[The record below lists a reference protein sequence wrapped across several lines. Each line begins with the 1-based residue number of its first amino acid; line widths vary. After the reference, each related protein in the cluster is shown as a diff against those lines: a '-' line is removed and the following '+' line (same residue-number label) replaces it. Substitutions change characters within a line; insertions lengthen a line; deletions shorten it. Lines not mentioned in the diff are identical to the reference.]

1 VDGTVNAYAY
11 REQDQ
16 SLISKYALSNALLTQ
31 KERIDAAVEKNT
43 TQDEKLA
50 QHTEQITQLQTQVQ
64 TATTTAET
72 AQSTATAANASAA
85 AAQGVADSALA
96 VGSSA
101 LAEATVAT
109 GLAGTAQSTA
119 SAAAAAAAA
128 AGATATSAQTTATA
142 AAAGATAAGLTA
154 AGAAAG
160 AGAAQ
165 STANTAKSKAED
177 AQGTADWA
185 GSIAQYSSN
194 ALSNYTTSNTAS
206 NNFFT
211 LSNAFSNYAPSN
223 HTHADKYVS
232 SVSNN
237 TIYTLSNVG
246 IGTSNPNASLHI
258 QGVNTSIVHAWSGG
272 SLMNSTPL
280 QYVLR
285 AENFDIYSTSNQH
298 YGGIALRSYNT
309 TGTGIYSDPV
319 RAKIG
324 LAFITRNG
332 TSSNVEA
339 MNIDNTGQVG
349 IGWSNPSYKLQV
361 NGTASATTLYENA
374 TSLITKYS
382 LSNNNSNWDYGS
394 NTAFYGSNVAYWCS
408 NNLVPT
414 SIANTTY
421 SLSNNNSNWN
431 YGSNTAFYGSNTAY
445 WCSNNLVPTSI
456 ANTTYSL
463 SNNNSNWDYGSN
475 VAFWTSNALSNYAA
489 NTDRYWT
496 ANTSNI
502 YTNSNVGIGTSTPS
516 YKLDVVGTGKFSSN
530 LTLNQVWL
538 SDKGLYLRTG
548 ADSNHGLIY
557 NSTAD
562 GARLFGYS
570 GGVLSANGGS
580 NALYWK
586 RDGKVGVGN
595 INSNP
600 SYPLDVSGIANATT
614 LYENATSLIT
624 KYSLSN
630 NNSNWDYG
638 SNTSSWCSNLVSAAY
653 ADKYWTVNGTN
664 VYTYSNV
671 GIGTNSPSTKL
682 QINTTSISG
691 GFLVNS
697 GSNNT
702 TAIKATSSGA
712 GWGSGIVLAN
722 TSASGTEF
730 GIYSGSD
737 GSLHFAN
744 NQIVSDFMVVNQNN
758 LIGIGT
764 TPSTYNVSIGGVLNV
779 TTGYYKNGTSL
790 DSVYALSNHT
800 HPIPY
805 WAVGSSSNAYGTI
818 YTNSNLGIGTNSTS
832 YYRLDVN
839 GAARVSGDLEITNR
853 SQTLYI
859 QPGLKQSTA
868 TSGYCQYDLPSSGVH
883 YYWDDMTCTGTIT
896 AAYKSFVIPHPL
908 DRENKVLIHSC
919 VEAPRADLM
928 YSGVAHL
935 KDGKVEVNIDTESCP
950 NNPMTHGTFE
960 TLTRNP
966 RVSLQNMTSFDRV
979 KASIQGGTLTI
990 ECESLQSDD
999 EIHWFVVAERRDEG
1013 IIKSDNA
1020 FTCEKGYLLTEKPK
1034 HMVMLDEADRPSRR
1048 KKDK

>member
-1 VDGTVNAYAY
+1 VELLGYGY
-11 REQDQ
+11 
-16 SLISKYALSNALLTQ
+16 SN
-31 KERIDAAVEKNT
+31 
-43 TQDEKLA
+43 
-50 QHTEQITQLQTQVQ
+50 
-64 TATTTAET
+64 
-72 AQSTATAANASAA
+72 
-85 AAQGVADSALA
+85 
-96 VGSSA
+96 
-101 LAEATVAT
+101 
-109 GLAGTAQSTA
+109 GTARGLQPLFL
-119 SAAAAAAAA
+119 
-128 AGATATSAQTTATA
+128 TS
-142 AAAGATAAGLTA
+142 
-154 AGAAAG
+154 
-160 AGAAQ
+160 
-165 STANTAKSKAED
+165 K
-177 AQGTADWA
+177 
-185 GSIAQYSSN
+185 
-194 ALSNYTTSNTAS
+194 
-206 NNFFT
+206 
-211 LSNAFSNYAPSN
+211 
-223 HTHADKYVS
+223 
-232 SVSNN
+232 
-237 TIYTLSNVG
+237 VG
-246 IGTSNPNASLHI
+246 IGASMSNP
-258 QGVNTSIVHAWSGG
+258 QYQCEVNG
-272 SLMNSTPL
+272 SLN
-280 QYVLR
+280 
-285 AENFDIYSTSNQH
+285 
-298 YGGIALRSYNT
+298 
-309 TGTGIYSDPV
+309 
-319 RAKIG
+319 
-324 LAFITRNG
+324 
-332 TSSNVEA
+332 
-339 MNIDNTGQVG
+339 
-349 IGWSNPSYKLQV
+349 
-361 NGTASATTLYENA
+361 ATTLYEGSN
-374 TSLITKYS
+374 SIITKYTLSNTFSNAQSNFASYSNWCQSNYLGYSNYITPKLIWTSNS
-382 LSNNNSNWDYGS
+382 LSNFSTDSNGDQSITIINNTSCNIVQQVSGKSSTGGDFLKWLFSSIGSAVVSTTITLAANNLSIGEKTIMEWGAEGFRLLQNSLTGAVMNASCNLLQGFKTFRTVGGKDFLTISPEEKVSLLADYAKWGPSSVTINGDSNTIIITDSNTNSNVYLGLDKCYMMSNVGVGYSNPAYNLSVNGIIYGASNIYEGGTLLNTRYASSNAMSNWNFGS
-394 NTAFYGSNVAYWCS
+394 NTAMWCSNNTSNLPLLYASSNAMSNWNFGSNTAYYGSNVAYWCS
-408 NNLVPT
+408 NNHIQT
-414 SIANTTY
+414 ST
-421 SLSNNNSNWN
+421 
-431 YGSNTAFYGSNTAY
+431 
-445 WCSNNLVPTSI
+445 

-463 SNNNSNWDYGSN
+463 SNNNSNWDWASN
-475 VAFWTSNALSNYAA
+475 NASWNSNLVVATSNAFYSTSNSTA
-489 NTDRYWT
+489 DRYWT
-496 ANTSNI
+496 ANSLSNI
-502 YTNSNVGIGTSTPS
+502 YTNSNVGLGTSTPS

-530 LTLNQVWL
+530 LTVNQLWL
-538 SDKGLYLRTG
+538 SDKALYFRTG
-548 ADSNHGLIY
+548 TDTNHGLIY
-557 NSTAD
+557 AASPID
-562 GARLFGYS
+562 GPRLFGYT
-570 GGVLSANGGS
+570 GGVLSATGASNGLWWRRNGS
-580 NALYWK
+580 VGIGNAM
-586 RDGKVGVGN
+586 
-595 INSNP
+595 SNP

-630 NNSNWDYG
+630 NNSNWDFG
-638 SNTSSWCSNLVSAAY
+638 SNTASWCSNLVSASY